1 MNAESYNIGMYFV
14 FFLLYIAVGIVIG
27 VKTSNELGKYSPPT
41 STSDELNDITLDMNT
56 RLITLYSRE
65 IGTFFGFVWPITIVF
80 FLSLDLGHYL
90 YFALIYNGNEEDR
103 IASWLV

>member
-1 MNAESYNIGMYFV
+1 MNAEFYNTGMYFA
-14 FFLLYIAVGIVIG
+14 FFILYIAVGVVICM
-27 VKTSNELGKYSPPT
+27 KASSDLEKYSPPT
-41 STSDELNDITLDMNT
+41 STYDELGDITLDMNT

-65 IGTFFGFVWPITIVF
+65 IGMFFGLVWPIVIVF

>member
-1 MNAESYNIGMYFV
+1 MNAEFYNTGMCFV
-14 FFLLYIAVGIVIG
+14 FFLLYIAVGILIG
-27 VKTSNELGKYSPPT
+27 MKANSELEQYSPPT
-41 STSDELNDITLDMNT
+41 STSDELDDITLDMNT
-56 RLITLYSRE
+56 RLIKLYSRE
-65 IGTFFGFVWPITIVF
+65 IGTFFGMVWPITIVF

>member
-1 MNAESYNIGMYFV
+1 MNTEFYNTGMCFI
-14 FFLLYIAVGIVIG
+14 FFLLYIAVGILIG
-27 VKTSNELGKYSPPT
+27 IKASSELEQYSPPT
-41 STSDELNDITLDMNT
+41 STSDELDDITLDMNT

-65 IGTFFGFVWPITIVF
+65 IGTFFGMVWPITIVF